1 MKGNVMTIKDKT
13 RDEIDDK
20 YKWDLSQIYSSL
32 EEWNKDFEY
41 VKANGDKY
49 LEFKGKLNNADN
61 ILKYFKFAEEFSKKA
76 DSLYM
81 YAALKFDEDTSNSK
95 YQELKGKIEKL
106 LTDLSAK
113 TSFVLPELLKLS
125 KEDFDKFMIEKAELK
140 MYDYEF
146 RNILRMKDHILSD
159 KEEELLA
166 SLGKSL
172 NNPEDTTNYLRNS
185 DMKFGI
191 IKDGLGNDVE
201 LSNTNFS
208 KYIMDSNRDVRK
220 SAFETLYKE
229 YENLKNTFA
238 SSYAG
243 KVNTDNVLALRRGF
257 KDAREA
263 ALFGSN
269 IDVSVYDNLIKVIHD
284 NLSIM
289 DDYYALKKEVMGLD
303 EVHIYDIYSSLVP
316 ESDKTYTFE
325 EAKKIV
331 FDALSILDDDYI
343 SNLNKAFDEK
353 WIDVMPSKG
362 KKGGAYSW
370 GSYTTNPY
378 LLLNF
383 NDKFTDISTLAHEL
397 GHSMHSYYSN
407 ENNPYI
413 YHQYK
418 SFVAEVASQVN
429 ELILARY
436 LIDYTSDKNEKLAI
450 LDNLME
456 LFKGSIV
463 RQTMFAE
470 FEYLT
475 HKKEEEGTILTS
487 EFLSNEYYKL
497 YEKYSGHNMI
507 SDKEIRYEW
516 EKIPHFYEYNFYVYQ
531 YATGLAAA
539 NYIASK
545 IMKGDKEAL
554 NNYLKFLTLG
564 GSMDPIDELKVAGVD
579 MNNPKVI
586 EEAMDTFKGLI
597 DEFKNIYRSR

>member
-1 MKGNVMTIKDKT
+1 MTIKDKT

-61 ILKYFKFAEEFSKKA
+61 ILKYFKFDEEFSKKA

-95 YQELKGKIEKL
+95 YQELKGKIEKV

-113 TSFVLPELLKLS
+113 TSFVIPELLKLS
-125 KEDFDKFMIEKAELK
+125 KEDFDKFMIEKDELK

-146 RNILRMKDHILSD
+146 KNILRMKKHILSD

-172 NNPEDTTNYLRNS
+172 NNPEDTASYLRNS

-191 IKDGLGNDVE
+191 IKDSLGNDVE

-257 KDAREA
+257 RDAREA

-269 IDVSVYDNLIKVIHD
+269 IDSKVYDNLIKVIHD

-289 DDYYALKKEVMGLD
+289 DNYYALKKEVMGLD

-316 ESDKTYTFE
+316 ESNQSYTFE

-331 FDALSILDDDYI
+331 LDALSILGDDYI

-407 ENNPYI
+407 KNNPYI

-418 SFVAEVASQVN
+418 IFVAEVASQVN

-436 LIDYTSDKNEKLAI
+436 LIDHTSDKNEKLAI
-450 LDNLME
+450 LDSLME

-487 EFLSNEYYKL
+487 EFLSSEYYKL
-497 YEKYSGHNMI
+497 YSLYSGHNMI

-516 EKIPHFYEYNFYVYQ
+516 EKIPHFYYDFYVYQ

>member
-1 MKGNVMTIKDKT
+1 MIIKDKT
-13 RDEIDDK
+13 RDEIDEK

-61 ILKYFKFAEEFSKKA
+61 ILKYFKFAEEFSKKT

-125 KEDFDKFMIEKAELK
+125 KEDFDKFMIEKDELK

-331 FDALSILDDDYI
+331 FDALSILGDDYI

-475 HKKEEEGTILTS
+475 HKKEEEGTIFTS

-497 YEKYSGHNMI
+497 YSLYSGHNMI

>member
-13 RDEIDDK
+13 RNEIDDK
-20 YKWDLSQIYSSL
+20 YKWDLSQIYKT
-32 EEWNKDFEY
+32 EDEWLKDFEY
-41 VKANGDKY
+41 VKASGDKY

-61 ILKYFKFAEEFSKKA
+61 ILNYFKFDEEFSKKA

-95 YQELKGKIEKL
+95 YQELKGKIEKV

-113 TSFVLPELLKLS
+113 TSFVIPEMLKLS
-125 KEDFDKFMIEKAELK
+125 KEDFEKFISENSELK

-146 RNILRMKDHILSD
+146 KNILRMKDHILSD

-166 SLGKSL
+166 SLSKSL
-172 NNPEDTTNYLRNS
+172 NNSEDTASYLRNS

-191 IKDGLGNDVE
+191 IKDDLGNDVE

-208 KYIMDSNRDVRK
+208 KYIMDNNREVRK
-220 SAFETLYKE
+220 SAFYTLYKE
-229 YENLKNTFA
+229 YENLQNTFA
-238 SSYAG
+238 SSYSG

-257 KDAREA
+257 KDARDA

-269 IDVSVYDNLIKVIHD
+269 IDSKVYDNLIHVLHD

-303 EVHIYDIYSSLVP
+303 EIHIYDIYSSLVP
-316 ESDKTYTFE
+316 ESNQSYTFE

-331 FDALSILDDDYI
+331 LDALSILGNGYI
-343 SNLNKAFDEK
+343 TDLNKAFDEK

-383 NDKFTDISTLAHEL
+383 NGKYDDVSTLAHEL

-407 ENNPYI
+407 KNNPYI

-418 SFVAEVASQVN
+418 IFVAEVASQVN

-436 LIDYTSDKNEKLAI
+436 LINHTSDNNEKLAI
-450 LDNLME
+450 LDSLME

-475 HKKEEEGTILTS
+475 HKKEAEGTVLTS

-516 EKIPHFYEYNFYVYQ
+516 EKIPHFYYDFYVYQ

-539 NYIASK
+539 NYIAEN

-564 GSMDPIDELKVAGVD
+564 GSQDPIDELKVAGVD

-586 EEAMDTFKGLI
+586 EQALDTFRGLI
-597 DEFKNIYRSR
+597 EEFKNIYRSR

>member
-1 MKGNVMTIKDKT
+1 MTIKDKT

-20 YKWDLSQIYSSL
+20 YKWDLSQIYKT
-32 EEWNKDFEY
+32 EDEWLKDFEY
-41 VKANGDKY
+41 VKASGDKY

-61 ILKYFKFAEEFSKKA
+61 ILNYFKFDEEFSKKA

-95 YQELKGKIEKL
+95 YQELKGKIEKV

-113 TSFVLPELLKLS
+113 TSFVIPEMLKLS
-125 KEDFDKFMIEKAELK
+125 KEDFERFMEEASELK

-146 RNILRMKDHILSD
+146 KNILRMKDHILSD

-166 SLGKSL
+166 SLSKSL
-172 NNPEDTTNYLRNS
+172 NNSEDTASYLRNS

-191 IKDGLGNDVE
+191 IKDDLGNDVE

-208 KYIMDSNRDVRK
+208 KYIMDNNREVRK
-220 SAFETLYKE
+220 SAFYTLYKE
-229 YENLKNTFA
+229 YENLQNTFA
-238 SSYAG
+238 SSYSG

-257 KDAREA
+257 KDARDA

-269 IDVSVYDNLIKVIHD
+269 IDSKVYDNLIHVLHD

-316 ESDKTYTFE
+316 ESNQSYTFE

-331 FDALSILDDDYI
+331 LDALSILGDNYI
-343 SNLNKAFDEK
+343 TDLNKAFDEK

-383 NDKFTDISTLAHEL
+383 NGKYDDVSTLAHEL

-407 ENNPYI
+407 KNNPYI

-418 SFVAEVASQVN
+418 IFVAEVASQVN

-436 LIDYTSDKNEKLAI
+436 LINHTSDKSEKLAI
-450 LDNLME
+450 LDSLME

-475 HKKEEEGTILTS
+475 HNKESEGTVLTS

-516 EKIPHFYEYNFYVYQ
+516 EKIPHFYYDFYVYQ

-539 NYIASK
+539 NYIAEN
-545 IMKGDKEAL
+545 IMKGDKVAL

-564 GSMDPIDELKVAGVD
+564 GSQDPIDELKVAGVD
-579 MNNPKVI
+579 MNSPKVI
-586 EEAMDTFKGLI
+586 EQALDTFRGLI

>member
-20 YKWDLSQIYSSL
+20 YKWDLSQIYASL

-41 VKANGDKY
+41 VKASGDKY

-61 ILKYFKFAEEFSKKA
+61 ILNYFKFDEEFSKKA

-95 YQELKGKIEKL
+95 YQELKGKIEKV

-113 TSFVLPELLKLS
+113 TSFVIPEMLKLS
-125 KEDFDKFMIEKAELK
+125 KEDFERFMEEASELK

-146 RNILRMKDHILSD
+146 KNILRMKDHILSD

-172 NNPEDTTNYLRNS
+172 NNSEDTASYLRNS

-191 IKDGLGNDVE
+191 IKDDLGNDVE

-208 KYIMDSNRDVRK
+208 KYIMDNNREVRK
-220 SAFETLYKE
+220 SAFYTLYKE
-229 YENLKNTFA
+229 YENLQNTFA

-257 KDAREA
+257 KDARDA

-269 IDVSVYDNLIKVIHD
+269 IDSKVYDNLIHVLHD

-303 EVHIYDIYSSLVP
+303 EIHIYDIYSSLVP
-316 ESDKTYTFE
+316 ESNQSYTFE

-331 FDALSILDDDYI
+331 LDALSILGDDYI
-343 SNLNKAFDEK
+343 TDLNKAFDEK

-383 NDKFTDISTLAHEL
+383 NGKYDDVSTLAHEL

-407 ENNPYI
+407 KNNPYI

-418 SFVAEVASQVN
+418 IFVAEVASQVN

-436 LIDYTSDKNEKLAI
+436 LINHTSDKSEKLAI
-450 LDNLME
+450 LDSLME

-475 HKKEEEGTILTS
+475 HKKEAEGTVLTS

-516 EKIPHFYEYNFYVYQ
+516 EKIPHFYYDFYVYQ

-539 NYIASK
+539 NYIAEN

-564 GSMDPIDELKVAGVD
+564 GSQDPIDELKVAGVD
-579 MNNPKVI
+579 MNSPKVI
-586 EEAMDTFKGLI
+586 EQALDTFRGLI

>member
-1 MKGNVMTIKDKT
+1 MIIKDKT
-13 RDEIDDK
+13 RDEIDEK
-20 YKWDLSQIYSSL
+20 YKWDLKQIYASEDDWL
-32 EEWNKDFEY
+32 KDFEY
-41 VKANGDKY
+41 VKASGDKY
-49 LEFKGKLNNADN
+49 LEFKGKLNNAN
-61 ILKYFKFAEEFSKKA
+61 TIYEFLKFDEEFSKKSDA
-76 DSLYM
+76 VYM

-95 YQELKGKIEKL
+95 YQELKGKIEKV
-106 LTDLSAK
+106 LTEISTK
-113 TSFVLPELLKLS
+113 TAFVLPELLKLS
-125 KEDFDKFMIEKAELK
+125 KEAFDKFMEEIPELK
-140 MYDYEF
+140 MYEYEF

-159 KEEELLA
+159 SEEELLS

-172 NNPEDTTNYLRNS
+172 NNPEDTASYLRNS
-185 DMKFGI
+185 DMKFGV
-191 IKDGLGNDVE
+191 IKDGDDNEVE
-201 LSNTNFS
+201 LSNINFS
-208 KYIMDSNRDVRK
+208 KYIMDNNREVRK
-220 SAFETLYKE
+220 SAFYTLYKE
-229 YENLKNTFA
+229 YEDLKNTFA
-238 SSYAG
+238 SSYSG
-243 KVNTDNVLALRRGF
+243 KVNTDNVLALRRGY

-269 IDVSVYDNLIKVIHD
+269 IDSKVYDNLIDVLHG
-284 NLSIM
+284 NLNIM

-303 EVHIYDIYSSLVP
+303 ELHIYDIYGALVP
-316 ESDKTYTFE
+316 NSSKSYTFE

-331 FDALSILDDDYI
+331 LDALSILGDNYI
-343 SNLNKAFDEK
+343 NDLKKAFDEK

-383 NDKFTDISTLAHEL
+383 NGKFDDVSTLAHEL

-407 ENNPYI
+407 KNNPYV

-418 SFVAEVASQVN
+418 IFVAEVASQVN

-436 LIDYTSDKNEKLAI
+436 LINHTYDKNEKLAI
-450 LDNLME
+450 LDSLME

-470 FEYLT
+470 FEYLM
-475 HKKEEEGTILTS
+475 HKKEQEGTVLTS

-497 YEKYSGHNMI
+497 YEKYSGHNMT

-516 EKIPHFYEYNFYVYQ
+516 EKIPHFYYNFYVYQ

-539 NYIASK
+539 SYIAEN

-554 NNYLKFLTLG
+554 NNYLRFLTLG
-564 GSMDPIDELKVAGVD
+564 GSQDPIDELKVAGVD

-586 EEAMDTFKGLI
+586 EEAMDTFRGLI
-597 DEFKNIYRSR
+597 EEFKNIYRSR

>member
-61 ILKYFKFAEEFSKKA
+61 ILKYFKFDEEFSKKA

-95 YQELKGKIEKL
+95 YQELKGKIEKV

-113 TSFVLPELLKLS
+113 TSFVFPELLKLS
-125 KEDFDKFMIEKAELK
+125 KDDFDKFMIEKDELK

-146 RNILRMKDHILSD
+146 RNILRMKKHILSD

-172 NNPEDTTNYLRNS
+172 NNSEDTASYLRNS

-191 IKDGLGNDVE
+191 IKDSLGNDVE

-269 IDVSVYDNLIKVIHD
+269 IDSKVYDNLIKVIHD

-331 FDALSILDDDYI
+331 LAALSILGDDYI

-407 ENNPYI
+407 KNNPYI

-418 SFVAEVASQVN
+418 IFVAEVASQVN

-436 LIDYTSDKNEKLAI
+436 LIDHTSDKNEKLAI
-450 LDNLME
+450 LDSLME

-487 EFLSNEYYKL
+487 EFLSSEYYKL
-497 YEKYSGHNMI
+497 YSLYSGHNMI

-516 EKIPHFYEYNFYVYQ
+516 EKIPHFYYDFYVYQ

>member
-1 MKGNVMTIKDKT
+1 MIIKDKT
-13 RDEIDDK
+13 RDEIDEK
-20 YKWDLSQIYSSL
+20 YKWDLSKIYIS
-32 EEWNKDFEY
+32 EDEWLRDYEY

-49 LEFKGKLNNADN
+49 LEFKGKLNNADT
-61 ILKYFKFAEEFSKKA
+61 IYEYLMFDEEFSKKA
-76 DSLYM
+76 DAVYM

-95 YQELKGKIEKL
+95 YQELKGKIEKV
-106 LTDLSAK
+106 LTDIGAK
-113 TSFVLPELLKLS
+113 SSYVLPELLKLS
-125 KEDFDKFMIEKAELK
+125 KEDFDRFMNEKSELK
-140 MYDYEF
+140 MYEYEF
-146 RNILRMKDHILSD
+146 RNVLRMKDHILSD
-159 KEEELLA
+159 KEEELLS

-172 NNPEDTTNYLRNS
+172 NNSEDTASYLRNS

-191 IKDGLGNDVE
+191 IKDSDNNDVE
-201 LSNTNFS
+201 LSNINFS
-208 KYIMDSNRDVRK
+208 KYIMDNNREVRK
-220 SAFETLYKE
+220 SAFYTLYKE
-229 YENLKNTFA
+229 YENLQNTFA
-238 SSYAG
+238 SSYSG

-257 KDAREA
+257 KDARDA
-263 ALFGSN
+263 ALFDSN
-269 IDVSVYDNLIKVIHD
+269 IDNKVYDNLIDVLHK
-284 NLSIM
+284 NLYIM

-303 EVHIYDIYSSLVP
+303 EIHIYDIYSSLVP
-316 ESDKTYTFE
+316 ESNKNYTFE
-325 EAKKIV
+325 EAKDIV
-331 FDALSILDDDYI
+331 LDALSILGDSYI
-343 SNLNKAFDEK
+343 TDLSKAFDEK
-353 WIDVMPSKG
+353 WIDVMPSHG

-383 NDKFTDISTLAHEL
+383 NGKFDDVSTLAHEL

-407 ENNPYI
+407 KNNPYV
-413 YHQYK
+413 YHGYK
-418 SFVAEVASQVN
+418 IFVAEVASQVN

-436 LIDYTSDKNEKLAI
+436 LINHTDDKNEKLSI
-450 LDNLME
+450 IDSLME

-475 HKKEEEGTILTS
+475 HKKEQEGTVLTS

-497 YEKYSGHNMI
+497 YEKYSGHNMT

-516 EKIPHFYEYNFYVYQ
+516 EKIPHFYYNFYVYQ

-539 NYIASK
+539 SYIAEN
-545 IMKGDKEAL
+545 IMNGDKGAL

-586 EEAMDTFKGLI
+586 QSAMDTFKGLI
-597 DEFKNIYRSR
+597 EEFKNIYRSR

>member
-1 MKGNVMTIKDKT
+1 MTIKDKT

-20 YKWDLSQIYSSL
+20 YKWDLSQIYKT
-32 EEWNKDFEY
+32 EDEWLIDFEY
-41 VKANGDKY
+41 VKASGDKY

-61 ILKYFKFAEEFSKKA
+61 ILNYFKFDEEFSKKA

-95 YQELKGKIEKL
+95 YQELKGKIEKV

-113 TSFVLPELLKLS
+113 TSFVIPEMLKLS
-125 KEDFDKFMIEKAELK
+125 KEDFERFMEEASELK

-146 RNILRMKDHILSD
+146 KNILRMKDHILSD

-166 SLGKSL
+166 SLSKSL
-172 NNPEDTTNYLRNS
+172 NNSEDTASYLRNS

-191 IKDGLGNDVE
+191 IKDDLGNDVE

-208 KYIMDSNRDVRK
+208 KYIMDNNREVRK
-220 SAFETLYKE
+220 SAFYTLYKE
-229 YENLKNTFA
+229 YENLQNTFA
-238 SSYAG
+238 SSYSG

-257 KDAREA
+257 KDARDA

-269 IDVSVYDNLIKVIHD
+269 IDSKVYDNLIHVLHD

-316 ESDKTYTFE
+316 ESNQSYTFE

-331 FDALSILDDDYI
+331 LDALSILGDNYI
-343 SNLNKAFDEK
+343 TDLNKAFDEK

-383 NDKFTDISTLAHEL
+383 NGKYDDVSTLAHEL

-407 ENNPYI
+407 KNNPYI

-418 SFVAEVASQVN
+418 IFVAEVASQVN

-436 LIDYTSDKNEKLAI
+436 LINHTSDKSEKLAI
-450 LDNLME
+450 LDSLME

-475 HKKEEEGTILTS
+475 HNKESEGTVLTS

-516 EKIPHFYEYNFYVYQ
+516 EKIPHFYYDFYVYQ

-539 NYIASK
+539 NYIAEN
-545 IMKGDKEAL
+545 IMKGDKVAL

-564 GSMDPIDELKVAGVD
+564 GSQDPIDELKVAGVN
-579 MNNPKVI
+579 MNSPKVI
-586 EEAMDTFKGLI
+586 EQALDTFRGLI

>member
-1 MKGNVMTIKDKT
+1 MKGINMIIKDKT
-13 RDEIDDK
+13 RDEIDEK
-20 YKWDLSQIYSSL
+20 YKWDLSKIYIS
-32 EEWNKDFEY
+32 EDEWLKDYEY

-49 LEFKGKLNNADN
+49 LEFKGKLNNADT
-61 ILKYFKFAEEFSKKA
+61 IYEYLMFDEEFSKKA
-76 DSLYM
+76 DAVYM

-95 YQELKGKIEKL
+95 YQELKGKIEKV
-106 LTDLSAK
+106 LTDIGAK
-113 TSFVLPELLKLS
+113 SSYVLPELLKLS
-125 KEDFDKFMIEKAELK
+125 KEDFDRFMNEKSELK
-140 MYDYEF
+140 MYEYEF
-146 RNILRMKDHILSD
+146 RNVLRMKDHILSD
-159 KEEELLA
+159 KEEELLS

-172 NNPEDTTNYLRNS
+172 NNSEDTASYLRNS

-191 IKDGLGNDVE
+191 IKDSDNNDVE
-201 LSNTNFS
+201 LSNINFS
-208 KYIMDSNRDVRK
+208 KYIMDNNREVRK
-220 SAFETLYKE
+220 SAFYTLYKE
-229 YENLKNTFA
+229 YENLQNTFA
-238 SSYAG
+238 SSYSG

-257 KDAREA
+257 KDARDA
-263 ALFGSN
+263 ALFDSN
-269 IDVSVYDNLIKVIHD
+269 IDNKVYDNLIDVLHK
-284 NLSIM
+284 NLYIM
-289 DDYYALKKEVMGLD
+289 DDYYALKKEVMGFD
-303 EVHIYDIYSSLVP
+303 EIHIYDIYSSLVP
-316 ESDKTYTFE
+316 ESNKNYTFE
-325 EAKKIV
+325 EAKDIV
-331 FDALSILDDDYI
+331 MSALSILGDSYI
-343 SNLNKAFDEK
+343 TDLSKAFDEK
-353 WIDVMPSKG
+353 WIDVMPSHG

-383 NDKFTDISTLAHEL
+383 NGKFDDVSTLAHEL

-407 ENNPYI
+407 KNNPYV

-418 SFVAEVASQVN
+418 IFVAEVASQVN

-436 LIDYTSDKNEKLAI
+436 LINHTDDKNEKLSI
-450 LDNLME
+450 IDSLME

-475 HKKEEEGTILTS
+475 HKKEQEGTVLTS

-497 YEKYSGHNMI
+497 YEKYSGHNMT

-516 EKIPHFYEYNFYVYQ
+516 EKIPHFYYNFYVYQ

-539 NYIASK
+539 SYIAEN
-545 IMKGDKEAL
+545 IMNGDKETL

-586 EEAMDTFKGLI
+586 QSAMDTFKGLI
-597 DEFKNIYRSR
+597 EEFKNIYRSR

>member
-1 MKGNVMTIKDKT
+1 MTIKDKT

-61 ILKYFKFAEEFSKKA
+61 ILKYFKFAEEFSKKT

-125 KEDFDKFMIEKAELK
+125 KEDFDKFMIEKDELK

-331 FDALSILDDDYI
+331 FDALSILGDDYI

>member
-1 MKGNVMTIKDKT
+1 MIIKDKT
-13 RDEIDDK
+13 RDEIDEK
-20 YKWDLSQIYSSL
+20 YKWDLKQIYASEDDWL
-32 EEWNKDFEY
+32 KDFEY

-49 LEFKGKLNNADN
+49 LEFKGKLNKANT
-61 ILKYFKFAEEFSKKA
+61 IYEFLKFDEEFSKKSDA
-76 DSLYM
+76 VYM

-95 YQELKGKIEKL
+95 YQELKGKIEKV
-106 LTDLSAK
+106 LTEISTK
-113 TSFVLPELLKLS
+113 TAFVLPELLKLS
-125 KEDFDKFMIEKAELK
+125 KEDFDKFMEEVPELK
-140 MYDYEF
+140 MYEYEF

-159 KEEELLA
+159 SEEELLS

-172 NNPEDTTNYLRNS
+172 NNPEDTASYLRNS
-185 DMKFGI
+185 DMKFGV
-191 IKDGLGNDVE
+191 IKDGDGNEVE
-201 LSNTNFS
+201 LSNINFS
-208 KYIMDSNRDVRK
+208 KYIMDNNREVRK
-220 SAFETLYKE
+220 SAFYTLYKE
-229 YENLKNTFA
+229 YENLQNTFA
-238 SSYAG
+238 SSYSG
-243 KVNTDNVLALRRGF
+243 KVNTDNVLALRRGY

-263 ALFGSN
+263 ALFDSN
-269 IDVSVYDNLIKVIHD
+269 IDSKVYDNLIDVLHR
-284 NLSIM
+284 NLDIM

-303 EVHIYDIYSSLVP
+303 ELHIYDIYGALVP
-316 ESDKTYTFE
+316 DSSKSYTFE
-325 EAKKIV
+325 EAKNIV
-331 FDALSILDDDYI
+331 MDALSILGDNYI
-343 SNLNKAFDEK
+343 NDLKKAFDEK

-383 NDKFTDISTLAHEL
+383 NGKFDDVSTLAHEL

-407 ENNPYI
+407 KNNPYV

-418 SFVAEVASQVN
+418 IFVAEVASQVN

-436 LIDYTSDKNEKLAI
+436 LINHTDDKNEKLAI
-450 LDNLME
+450 LDSLME

-470 FEYLT
+470 FEYLM
-475 HKKEEEGTILTS
+475 HKKEQEGTVLTS

-516 EKIPHFYEYNFYVYQ
+516 EKIPHFYYNFYVYQ

-539 NYIASK
+539 SYIAEN

-564 GSMDPIDELKVAGVD
+564 GSMDPIDELLVAGVD
-579 MNNPKVI
+579 MNDPKVI
-586 EEAMDTFKGLI
+586 QAAMDTFKGLI
-597 DEFKNIYRSR
+597 EEFKEVYRSR

>member
-1 MKGNVMTIKDKT
+1 MTIKDKT

-61 ILKYFKFAEEFSKKA
+61 ILKYFKFDEEFSKKA

-95 YQELKGKIEKL
+95 YQELKGKIEKV

-113 TSFVLPELLKLS
+113 TSFVIPEMLKLS
-125 KEDFDKFMIEKAELK
+125 KEDFERFISENSELK

-146 RNILRMKDHILSD
+146 KNILRMKDHILSD

-172 NNPEDTTNYLRNS
+172 NNSEDTASYLRNS

-191 IKDGLGNDVE
+191 IKDDLGNDVE

-208 KYIMDSNRDVRK
+208 KYIMDNNREVRK
-220 SAFETLYKE
+220 NAFYTLYKE
-229 YENLKNTFA
+229 YENLQNTFA
-238 SSYAG
+238 SSYSG

-257 KDAREA
+257 KDARDA

-269 IDVSVYDNLIKVIHD
+269 IDSKVYDNLIHVLHD

-316 ESDKTYTFE
+316 ESNQSYTFE

-331 FDALSILDDDYI
+331 LDALSILGDNYI
-343 SNLNKAFDEK
+343 TDLNKAFDEK

-383 NDKFTDISTLAHEL
+383 NGKYDDVSTLAHEL

-407 ENNPYI
+407 KNNPYI

-418 SFVAEVASQVN
+418 IFVAEVASQVN

-436 LIDYTSDKNEKLAI
+436 LINHTSDKSEKLAI
-450 LDNLME
+450 LDSLME

-475 HKKEEEGTILTS
+475 HNKESEGTVLTS

-516 EKIPHFYEYNFYVYQ
+516 EKIPHFYYDFYVYQ

-539 NYIASK
+539 NYIAEN

-564 GSMDPIDELKVAGVD
+564 GSQDPIDELKVAGVD
-579 MNNPKVI
+579 MNSPKVI
-586 EEAMDTFKGLI
+586 EQALDTFRGLI
-597 DEFKNIYRSR
+597 EEFKNIYRSR

>member
-20 YKWDLSQIYSSL
+20 YKWDLSQIYVSL
-32 EEWNKDFEY
+32 EDWLKDFEY
-41 VKANGDKY
+41 VKTSGDKY
-49 LEFKGKLNNADN
+49 LEFKGKLNNAKD
-61 ILKYFKFAEEFSKKA
+61 IFEYFKFDEEFSKKA

-95 YQELKGKIEKL
+95 YQELKGKIEKV

-113 TSFVLPELLKLS
+113 TSFVLPEMLKLS
-125 KEDFDKFMIEKAELK
+125 KEDFERFISEKPELR

-146 RNILRMKDHILSD
+146 KNILRMKDHILSD

-172 NNPEDTTNYLRNS
+172 NNSEDTASYLRNS

-191 IKDGLGNDVE
+191 IKDSDNNDVE
-201 LSNTNFS
+201 LSNINFS
-208 KYIMDSNRDVRK
+208 KYIMDNNREVRK
-220 SAFETLYKE
+220 SAFYTLYKE
-229 YENLKNTFA
+229 YENLQNTFA
-238 SSYAG
+238 SSYSG

-257 KDAREA
+257 KDARDA
-263 ALFGSN
+263 ALFDSN
-269 IDVSVYDNLIKVIHD
+269 IDNKVYDNLIDVLHK
-284 NLSIM
+284 NLYIM

-303 EVHIYDIYSSLVP
+303 EIHIYDIYSSLVP
-316 ESDKTYTFE
+316 ESNKNYTFE
-325 EAKKIV
+325 EAKDIV
-331 FDALSILDDDYI
+331 MSALSILGDSYI
-343 SNLNKAFDEK
+343 TDLSKAFDEK
-353 WIDVMPSKG
+353 WIDVMPSHG

-383 NDKFTDISTLAHEL
+383 NGKFDDVSTLAHEL

-407 ENNPYI
+407 KNNPYI

-418 SFVAEVASQVN
+418 IFVAEVASQVN

-436 LIDYTSDKNEKLAI
+436 LIDHTSDKNEKLAI
-450 LDNLME
+450 IDSLME

-470 FEYLT
+470 FEYLI
-475 HKKEEEGTILTS
+475 HKKEEEGTVLTS

-497 YEKYSGHNMI
+497 YALYSGHNMI

-516 EKIPHFYEYNFYVYQ
+516 EKIPHFYYDFYVYQ

-539 NYIASK
+539 NYIATN
-545 IMKGDKEAL
+545 IMKGNKKAL
-554 NNYLKFLTLG
+554 DNYLKFLTLG

-586 EEAMDTFKGLI
+586 EEAMDTFRGLI

>member
-61 ILKYFKFAEEFSKKA
+61 ILKYFKFDEEFSKKA

-95 YQELKGKIEKL
+95 YQELKGKIEKV

-113 TSFVLPELLKLS
+113 TSFVIPEMLKLS
-125 KEDFDKFMIEKAELK
+125 KEDFERFISENSELK

-146 RNILRMKDHILSD
+146 KNILRMKDHILSD

-172 NNPEDTTNYLRNS
+172 NNSEDTASYLRNS

-191 IKDGLGNDVE
+191 IKDDLGNDVE

-208 KYIMDSNRDVRK
+208 KYIMDNNREVRK
-220 SAFETLYKE
+220 SAFYTLYKE
-229 YENLKNTFA
+229 YENLQNTFA
-238 SSYAG
+238 SSYSG

-257 KDAREA
+257 KDARDA

-269 IDVSVYDNLIKVIHD
+269 IDSKVYDNLIHVLHD

-316 ESDKTYTFE
+316 ESNQSYTFE

-331 FDALSILDDDYI
+331 LDALSILGDNYI
-343 SNLNKAFDEK
+343 TDLNKAFDEK

-383 NDKFTDISTLAHEL
+383 NGKYDDVSTLAHEL

-407 ENNPYI
+407 KNNPYI

-418 SFVAEVASQVN
+418 IFVAEVASQVN

-436 LIDYTSDKNEKLAI
+436 LINHTSDKSEKLAI
-450 LDNLME
+450 LDSLME

-475 HKKEEEGTILTS
+475 HKKEAEGTVLTS

-516 EKIPHFYEYNFYVYQ
+516 EKIPHFYYDFYVYQ

-539 NYIASK
+539 NYIAEN

-564 GSMDPIDELKVAGVD
+564 GSQDPIDELKVAGVD
-579 MNNPKVI
+579 MNSPKVI
-586 EEAMDTFKGLI
+586 EQALDTFRGLI
-597 DEFKNIYRSR
+597 EEFKNIYRSR

>member
-1 MKGNVMTIKDKT
+1 
-13 RDEIDDK
+13 
-20 YKWDLSQIYSSL
+20 
-32 EEWNKDFEY
+32 
-41 VKANGDKY
+41 
-49 LEFKGKLNNADN
+49 
-61 ILKYFKFAEEFSKKA
+61 
-76 DSLYM
+76 M

-95 YQELKGKIEKL
+95 YQELKGKIEKV

-113 TSFVLPELLKLS
+113 TSFVIPEMLKLS
-125 KEDFDKFMIEKAELK
+125 KEDFERFMEEASELK
-140 MYDYEF
+140 MFDYEF
-146 RNILRMKDHILSD
+146 KNILRMKDHILSD

-172 NNPEDTTNYLRNS
+172 NNSEDTASYLRNS

-191 IKDGLGNDVE
+191 IKDDLGNDVE

-208 KYIMDSNRDVRK
+208 KYIMDNNREVRK
-220 SAFETLYKE
+220 SAFYTLYKE
-229 YENLKNTFA
+229 YENLQNTFA
-238 SSYAG
+238 SSYSG

-257 KDAREA
+257 KDARDA

-269 IDVSVYDNLIKVIHD
+269 IDSKVYDNLIHVLHD

-316 ESDKTYTFE
+316 ESNQSYTFE

-331 FDALSILDDDYI
+331 LDALSILGDNYI
-343 SNLNKAFDEK
+343 TDLNKAFDEK

-383 NDKFTDISTLAHEL
+383 NGKYDDVSTLAHEL

-407 ENNPYI
+407 KNNPYI

-418 SFVAEVASQVN
+418 IFVAEVASQVN

-436 LIDYTSDKNEKLAI
+436 LIDHTSDKNEKLAI
-450 LDNLME
+450 LDSLME

-487 EFLSNEYYKL
+487 EFLSSEYYKL
-497 YEKYSGHNMI
+497 YSLYSGHNMI

-516 EKIPHFYEYNFYVYQ
+516 EKIPHFYYDFYVYQ

>member
-1 MKGNVMTIKDKT
+1 MTIKDKT

-61 ILKYFKFAEEFSKKA
+61 ILKYFKFAEEFSKKT

-125 KEDFDKFMIEKAELK
+125 KEDFDKFMIEKDELK

-331 FDALSILDDDYI
+331 FDALSILGDDYI

-475 HKKEEEGTILTS
+475 HKKEEEGTIFTS

-497 YEKYSGHNMI
+497 YSLYSGHNMI

>member
-20 YKWDLSQIYSSL
+20 YKWDLSQIYKT
-32 EEWNKDFEY
+32 EDEWLKDFEY
-41 VKANGDKY
+41 VKASGDKY

-61 ILKYFKFAEEFSKKA
+61 ILNYFKFDEEFSKKA

-95 YQELKGKIEKL
+95 YQELKGKIEKV

-113 TSFVLPELLKLS
+113 TSFVIPEMLKLS
-125 KEDFDKFMIEKAELK
+125 KEDFERFMEEASELK

-146 RNILRMKDHILSD
+146 KNILRMKDHILSD

-166 SLGKSL
+166 SLSKSL
-172 NNPEDTTNYLRNS
+172 NNSEDTASYLRNL

-191 IKDGLGNDVE
+191 IKDDLGNDVE

-208 KYIMDSNRDVRK
+208 KYIMDNNREVRK
-220 SAFETLYKE
+220 SAFYTLYKE
-229 YENLKNTFA
+229 YENLQNTFA
-238 SSYAG
+238 SSYSG

-257 KDAREA
+257 KDARDA

-269 IDVSVYDNLIKVIHD
+269 IDSKVYDNLIHVLHD

-316 ESDKTYTFE
+316 ESNQSYTFE

-331 FDALSILDDDYI
+331 LDALSILGDNYI
-343 SNLNKAFDEK
+343 TDLNKAFDEK

-383 NDKFTDISTLAHEL
+383 NGKYDDVSTLAHEL

-407 ENNPYI
+407 KNNPYI

-418 SFVAEVASQVN
+418 IFVAEVASQVN

-436 LIDYTSDKNEKLAI
+436 LINHTSDKSEKLAI
-450 LDNLME
+450 LDSLME

-475 HKKEEEGTILTS
+475 HNKESEGTVLTS

-516 EKIPHFYEYNFYVYQ
+516 EKIPHFYYDFYVYQ

-539 NYIASK
+539 NYIAEN
-545 IMKGDKEAL
+545 IMKGDKVAL

-564 GSMDPIDELKVAGVD
+564 GSQDPIDELKVAGVD
-579 MNNPKVI
+579 MNSPKVI
-586 EEAMDTFKGLI
+586 EQALDTFRGLI